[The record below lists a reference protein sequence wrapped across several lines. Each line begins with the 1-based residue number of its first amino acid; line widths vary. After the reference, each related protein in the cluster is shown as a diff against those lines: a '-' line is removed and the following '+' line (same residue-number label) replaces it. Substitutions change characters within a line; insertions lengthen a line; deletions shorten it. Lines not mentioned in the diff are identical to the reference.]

1 MIMRLFSLL
10 KNKLCVDNVCILV
23 YNVCMNSTQY
33 TIRSI
38 PPKVDQA
45 LRKRSQKTGKS
56 LNEVAVEALTKG
68 AGLVDGSTFNDLDW
82 FVGSMLV
89 DPRFDEAIDWLN
101 SLPQD
106 I

>member
-1 MIMRLFSLL
+1 VRRIDSA
-10 KNKLCVDNVCILV
+10 CTIV
-23 YNVCMNSTQY
+23 YTVGMNNTQY

-56 LNEVAVEALTKG
+56 LNEVVIEALTKG
-68 AGLVDGSTFNDLDW
+68 AGMTPDATFNDLDW
-82 FVGSMLV
+82 FVGSMQT
-89 DPRFDEAIDWLN
+89 DSKFDEAMSWLD

-106 I
+106 IN